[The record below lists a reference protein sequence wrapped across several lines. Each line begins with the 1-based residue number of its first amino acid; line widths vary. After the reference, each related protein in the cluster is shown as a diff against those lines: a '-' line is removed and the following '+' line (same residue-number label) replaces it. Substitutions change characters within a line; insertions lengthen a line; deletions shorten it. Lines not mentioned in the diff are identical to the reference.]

1 MEIFKK
7 VLNTLVALLYIL
19 VIGAGQYLLCAH
31 TVGFVVLYLEYSGVR
46 GSGWGLFGIIPSLI
60 GIIGLAVIVLQSL
73 LWRHL
78 LYKLCEDNH
87 VGILTAHIVY
97 IIIGIATTIIMMIAI
112 WGDSE
117 SFIQKM
123 IYSGCILLAVALTF
137 GPLLLPKDCGDFDF

>member
-1 MEIFKK
+1 MEILRT
-7 VLNTLVALLYIL
+7 VLNTLGALPYSL
-19 VIGAGQYLLCAH
+19 VIGAGQCLLCTYAAY
-31 TVGFVVLYLEYSGVR
+31 FVELYLEYSGVR

-73 LWRHL
+73 LWRFL
-78 LYKLCEDNH
+78 LYKLCEDNQ

-97 IIIGIATTIIMMIAI
+97 IIIGIATIIMIMIGI

-137 GPLLLPKDCGDFDF
+137 GPLLLPKDFNDSL